1 MSAVPVTDGQAC
13 VYLPQLIL
21 VLIQVDVGRIT
32 SICLNAEPVHSER
45 IVATE
50 KNKCIIVV

>member
-1 MSAVPVTDGQAC
+1 MSAVPVTDGHAC

-21 VLIQVDVGRIT
+21 VLSHVDVGRVT

-45 IVATE
+45 TVATE
-50 KNKCIIVV
+50 ENKCIIVV